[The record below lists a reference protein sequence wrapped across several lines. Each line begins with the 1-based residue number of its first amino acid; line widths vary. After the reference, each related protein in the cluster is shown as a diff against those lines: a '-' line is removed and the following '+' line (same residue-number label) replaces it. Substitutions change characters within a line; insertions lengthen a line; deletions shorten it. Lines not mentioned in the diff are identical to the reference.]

1 MIGGVER
8 EELVSWKRRELA
20 KEVELEAVGSGKVAA

>member
-8 EELVSWKRRELA
+8 EELASSERRELA
-20 KEVELEAVGSGKVAA
+20 KEVESIAVGSGKVAA